1 MKKVLHRAESRG
13 HAQHGWLD
21 SYHSFSFANYFH
33 PERIHFGALRVLN
46 DDRVLGGQGFGK
58 HPHQNM
64 EIVSIPL
71 SGALAHKD
79 SMGSV
84 EVIETG
90 DVQIMSAGT
99 GVFHS
104 EFNHDPEKTVN
115 FLQIWI
121 LPQKQNIQ
129 PRYEQQFFSEKERLN
144 QWQTVVSPEPGQ
156 GVWINQDAWF
166 SRVNLSADQ
175 AISYHPHDPSHGMYL
190 FVLEGAIQ
198 VAEEE
203 LHQRDGL
210 GVWET
215 GELQLK
221 AATAAEVLLIEVP
234 MLSLAA

>member
-1 MKKVLHRAESRG
+1 MKKVLHRAASRG
-13 HAQHGWLD
+13 HADQGWLR

-33 PERIHFGALRVLN
+33 PERIQFGALRVLN
-46 DDRVLGGQGFGK
+46 DDQVLGGQGFGK

-71 SGALAHKD
+71 AGALAHKD

-84 EVIETG
+84 KVIETG

-104 EFNHDPEKTVN
+104 EFNHDAEKTVN

-129 PRYEQQFFSEKERLN
+129 PRYEQQFFSQAGRQN
-144 QWQTVVSPEPGQ
+144 QWQTVVSPDGK

-166 SRVNLSADQ
+166 SRVDLDPDQ
-175 AISYHPHDPSHGMYL
+175 EISYSPHKPTHGMYL
-190 FVLEGAIQ
+190 FVLEGKVS
-198 VAEEE
+198 VAEEN
-203 LHQRDGL
+203 LQKRDGMGL
-210 GVWET
+210 WEI
-215 GELQLK
+215 GEIKLK
-221 AATAAEVLLIEVP
+221 ATEAAEVLLIEVP
-234 MLSLAA
+234 MLNLDT

>member
-13 HAQHGWLD
+13 HANHGWLD
-21 SYHSFSFANYFH
+21 SYHSFSFASYFD
-33 PERIHFGALRVLN
+33 PERVQFGALRVLN
-46 DDRVLGGQGFGK
+46 DDKVLGGQGFGK

-71 SGALAHKD
+71 SGSLAHKD

-84 EVIETG
+84 EVIKTG

-104 EFNHDPEKTVN
+104 EFNHDANQSVN

-129 PRYEQQFFSEKERLN
+129 PRYEQQSFSQAERLN
-144 QWQTVVSPEPGQ
+144 QWQTVVSPEPGK
-156 GVWINQDAWF
+156 GVWINQEAWF
-166 SRVNLSADQ
+166 SRVDLSAEQ
-175 AISYHPHDPSHGMYL
+175 EISYTPHSPDHGMYL
-190 FVLEGAIQ
+190 FVLAGKIVTAQ
-198 VAEEE
+198 EE

-210 GVWET
+210 GVWGT
-215 GELQLK
+215 DKLTLK
-221 AATAAEVLLIEVP
+221 ATEASEVLLIEVP
-234 MLSLAA
+234 MLSPAA